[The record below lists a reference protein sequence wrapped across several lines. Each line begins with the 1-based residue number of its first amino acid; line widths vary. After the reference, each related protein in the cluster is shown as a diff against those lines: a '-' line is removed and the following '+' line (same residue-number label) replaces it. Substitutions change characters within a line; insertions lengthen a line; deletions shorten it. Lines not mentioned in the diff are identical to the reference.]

1 MLHCVN
7 EERRR
12 GAAVLPSTHARRS
25 PSPPNRRAYRRRS
38 AVERLFGRMKE
49 WRRTIMRLDRLA
61 GKFLSAIELMD

>member
-12 GAAVLPSTHARRS
+12 GAAVLTFTHARRS
-25 PSPPNRRAYRRRS
+25 PSPPNRRASRRRS
-38 AVERLFGRMKE
+38 AVARMFGRMKE